1 MVRLVSWLASIDTD
15 KCNGCRTC
23 ERVCPVL
30 AVRVVDKRAV
40 VDGKTCLGCAACE
53 QRCPQAAVML
63 VKRKEPFT
71 VQTDVSKVP
80 YEKVE
85 ALCKKAKF
93 HPEQLICYCTATRA
107 EEVAAA
113 ILLGAKTAEDVS
125 AATGIRTGCKV
136 ECIQP
141 ILRLL
146 EAADINPVPPEG
158 GWQWYGRTKTVWD
171 IPKEVKEKYSKRG
184 FYFDDDIRLL
194 DKVVEAKPSR
204 RRD

>member
-1 MVRLVSWLASIDTD
+1 M
-15 KCNGCRTC
+15 
-23 ERVCPVL
+23 E
-30 AVRVVDKRAV
+30 
-40 VDGKTCLGCAACE
+40 
-53 QRCPQAAVML
+53 
-63 VKRKEPFT
+63 KRKESFT
-71 VQTDVSKVP
+71 VQADVSKVP

-85 ALCKKAKF
+85 NLCKKAKF
-93 HPEQLICYCTATRA
+93 HPEQLVCYCTATRA

-113 ILLGAKTAEDVS
+113 ILLGADSAEKVS
-125 AATGIRTGCKV
+125 AATGIRSGCKV

-146 EAADINPVPPEG
+146 EAAGINPVPPEG

-171 IPKEVKEKYSKRG
+171 IPTEVKEKYSKRG